1 MPKRV
6 YFLFFDGCEGLS
18 FAGPDQAFHEANQ
31 LGADYEIH
39 HCGLVPSVVTEQKLT
54 ITDLEPLPVVTTG
67 DLVFVSGYTI
77 GKVEPP
83 AELIRWVKRAW
94 ERRPTLVSVCSGAFV
109 LGHAGVL
116 DGRSCTTHWKRVE
129 LLRQTFPRAH
139 VVEERLFVQ
148 DGLVYT
154 SGGGASVVELALH
167 LIEADHGPL
176 MAARVAH
183 EMVIYIRRDSTSR
196 QTSVF
201 LDYRSHLNPA
211 IHTLQDLVG
220 SNPGDDRT
228 LGEWAQTVGMSP
240 RSLTRTFRQA
250 TGISFH
256 EYRTRLRLERATS
269 LLNSPDLTV
278 DAVASRCGFSDARQ
292 LRRLW
297 RQAFGTSP
305 KAREGTSGQSTPL
318 DSRSLLAIVRGAK
331 VNGSNIDP

>member
-39 HCGLVPSVVTEQKLT
+39 HCGLTDSVVTEQRLS
-54 ITDLEPLPVVTTG
+54 ISNLEPLPWVEPG
-67 DLVFVSGYTI
+67 DLVIVSGYTI

-129 LLRQTFPRAH
+129 LLRQTFPRAN
-139 VVEERLFVQ
+139 VIEERLFVQ
-148 DGLVYT
+148 DGPVYT
-154 SGGGASVVELALH
+154 SGGGSSVIDWALH
-167 LIEADHGPL
+167 RIDADFGPL
-176 MAARVAH
+176 MAAKVAH
-183 EMVIYIRRDSTSR
+183 EMVIYFRRDTDSR

-211 IHTLQDLVG
+211 IHRLQDLVG
-220 SNPGDDRT
+220 TDPGDDKS
-228 LGEWAQTVGMSP
+228 LDDWARAIGMSP

-256 EYRTRLRLERATS
+256 EYRTKLRLERASS
-269 LLNSPDLTV
+269 LLKSPGLTV
-278 DAVASRCGFSDARQ
+278 DAVAAQCGFSDARH

-297 RQAFGTSP
+297 KQTFGTSP
-305 KAREGTSGQSTPL
+305 KAREAS
-318 DSRSLLAIVRGAK
+318 
-331 VNGSNIDP
+331 